1 MEETETRGGSANN
14 RRDTEQVSEA
24 QAHHYDASKYER
36 PSVTVDVV
44 MMSLRQ
50 RDLQVLLVKRRA
62 WPYEGMWAI
71 PGGFVNIDES
81 LETAAK
87 RELQEETSVQDVYL
101 EQLYTFGD
109 PGRDPRTRVITVVYF
124 ALLDS
129 ERLQVK
135 AGDDAANVGWFSV
148 YHLPDLAFDHAKI
161 LQYTLDRLRGKL
173 QYTQIAFNL
182 LPEQFTLRELQ
193 RVYEIILH
201 RRLDKRNFRKKISQP
216 ASSKIRAR
224 KKWRE
229 HTDRPVSIASTP
241 PLRPNYKTIY
251 STPNKSMI
259 SLSEWIRMQS
269 TLFVCNWRRRS
280 SKIGVMPTER
290 APSTSRM
297 YELPICNV

>member
-1 MEETETRGGSANN
+1 MEETETRQGLVSDGSS
-14 RRDTEQVSEA
+14 TEQRSEA

-50 RDLQVLLVKRRA
+50 RDLQVLLVKRRS

-71 PGGFVNIDES
+71 PGGFVNMDES
-81 LETAAK
+81 LEAAAR
-87 RELQEETSVQDVYL
+87 RELQEETNVQNVYL

-135 AGDDAANVGWFSV
+135 AGDDAADVSWYSV
-148 YHLPDLAFDHAKI
+148 YHLPPLAFDHARI
-161 LQYTLDRLRGKL
+161 LQYALDRLRGKL

-201 RRLDKRNFRKKISQP
+201 RKLDKRNFRKKILSTGILEDTDAKKMEGTHRP
-216 ASSKIRAR
+216 ARLYR
-224 KKWRE
+224 FN
-229 HTDRPVSIASTP
+229 PVGTR
-241 PLRPNYKTIY
+241 L
-251 STPNKSMI
+251 
-259 SLSEWIRMQS
+259 
-269 TLFVCNWRRRS
+269 
-280 SKIGVMPTER
+280 
-290 APSTSRM
+290 
-297 YELPICNV
+297 